1 MVSSDI
7 CTVRLY
13 CGPPKMSGGSGGYAR
28 ASSPNRGSG
37 YVFWV
42 LLFWSWDTNTQGHP
56 QPVGRISREDARD
69 RVTVWALGFQKPT
82 GMRKP
87 SKSAAPEDRAK
98 LWLPSE
104 DICRFHFRW
113 ETQLMGGGLS
123 PTEVYV
129 ENRAQGY
136 HYPSVT
142 SRFACSAP
150 WQDGTHGSGDH
161 LGPPT
166 VLLWTGIPS
175 DTQSHLPSDYIP
187 GQNSK
192 TVVTISLLQTCL
204 VCQQEG
210 RATGILRVIPRSSA
224 LKVGKLP
231 LWCSVSSQGHC
242 SCHCPDIYTTPKLL
256 NRAESRAFPPSPEM
270 WGEGEGRGAG
280 VLPLCCWYQT
290 QLP

>member
-1 MVSSDI
+1 
-7 CTVRLY
+7 
-13 CGPPKMSGGSGGYAR
+13 MSEGSGGYAR

-129 ENRAQGY
+129 ENR
-136 HYPSVT
+136 
-142 SRFACSAP
+142 SR
-150 WQDGTHGSGDH
+150 D
-161 LGPPT
+161 
-166 VLLWTGIPS
+166 I
-175 DTQSHLPSDYIP
+175 
-187 GQNSK
+187 
-192 TVVTISLLQTCL
+192 TIQ
-204 VCQQEG
+204 V
-210 RATGILRVIPRSSA
+210 
-224 LKVGKLP
+224 
-231 LWCSVSSQGHC
+231 
-242 SCHCPDIYTTPKLL
+242 
-256 NRAESRAFPPSPEM
+256 
-270 WGEGEGRGAG
+270 
-280 VLPLCCWYQT
+280 
-290 QLP
+290 